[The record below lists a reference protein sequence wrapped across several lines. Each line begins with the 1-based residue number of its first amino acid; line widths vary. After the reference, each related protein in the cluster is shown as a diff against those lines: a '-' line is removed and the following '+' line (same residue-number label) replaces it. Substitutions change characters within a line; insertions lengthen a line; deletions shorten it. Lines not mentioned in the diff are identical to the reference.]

1 LPHTATCEIGHASG
15 PDVIH
20 RRGLVGPPSA
30 DPAAG
35 GGTGVDG
42 LMAVGPRWHALWT
55 RSHCERLVRDQLAA
69 KGFDV
74 FLPTVDVWSRRTGI
88 RHRIQVPMFPGYLFV
103 RHIMDKESYIEV
115 QKARGLVCVLGER
128 WDALA
133 VVPDREVE
141 AIQRVARSRVPVL
154 PHQHLREGQRARVTC
169 GPLADVEGILVRQE
183 PYRGV
188 LVLSVE
194 LLRRSVAVE
203 VDCTWVVPA

>member
-1 LPHTATCEIGHASG
+1 M
-15 PDVIH
+15 IH
-20 RRGLVGPPSA
+20 PQGLVGSPSA
-30 DPAAG
+30 EPASG
-35 GGTGVDG
+35 VRTGVDR
-42 LMAVGPRWHALWT
+42 MMTVGPRWHALWT
-55 RSHCERLVRDQLAA
+55 RSHCERLVWDQLAA

-103 RHIMDKESYIEV
+103 RRAMDKESYIEV
-115 QKARGLVCVLGER
+115 RKARGLVCVLGER

-154 PHQHLREGQRARVTC
+154 AHPHLRAGQRVRVAR

-183 PYRGV
+183 AHRGV

-194 LLRRSVAVE
+194 LLSRSVAVE